1 MEYKK
6 ESLYQMNEGFGH
18 GFDNR
23 YHLTNI
29 PKYLL
34 GSTNPVKPWKNLKS
48 CASQKLSA
56 GGT

>member
-1 MEYKK
+1 
-6 ESLYQMNEGFGH
+6 MNEGFGH
-18 GFDNR
+18 SFDNI